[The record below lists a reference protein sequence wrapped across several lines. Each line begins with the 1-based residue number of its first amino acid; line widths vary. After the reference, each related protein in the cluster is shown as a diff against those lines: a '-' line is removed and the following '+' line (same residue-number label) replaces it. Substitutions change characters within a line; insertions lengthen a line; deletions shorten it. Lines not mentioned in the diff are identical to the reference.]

1 MSAREMTTR
10 QVRDRLATVVD
21 AARAGEPTFVTQRG
35 RRVAAIVPID
45 LLDEYDRLV
54 EAADTAVIRERLAR
68 LEAGEPTF
76 SLAEVLAETLARTE

>member
-1 MSAREMTTR
+1 MTTR

-21 AARAGEPTFVTQRG
+21 AARSGEPTIVTQRG

-54 EAADTAVIRERLAR
+54 EAADTAVIRDRLAR

>member
-21 AARAGEPTFVTQRG
+21 AARGGEPTIVTQRG

-54 EAADTAVIRERLAR
+54 EAADTAVIRDRLAR